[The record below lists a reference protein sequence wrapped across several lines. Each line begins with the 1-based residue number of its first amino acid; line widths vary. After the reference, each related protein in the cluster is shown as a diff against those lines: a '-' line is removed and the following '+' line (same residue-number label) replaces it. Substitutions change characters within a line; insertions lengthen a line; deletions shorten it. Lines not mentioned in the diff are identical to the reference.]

1 MESESYRP
9 EQTEQYLRSRLLVIS
24 GLVMAPMFLWF
35 ATQEIHLQHWDMTA
49 LTLVGAM
56 LCIGNVWMG
65 QHCGLNKTILRISLV
80 YLFFVALYYVNTAFT
95 TSSLLFCVI
104 LPFTTSFMLGYRE
117 AFVWN
122 LFLGAASL
130 FLIFSAEPFSK
141 NTFGGYAT
149 DFVAAYVL
157 AICVSLGYERMWEE
171 TQRRAI
177 EEHQRLLQVIDHK
190 NDIAERNEQ
199 LFEDLNNAL
208 REVRELTG
216 LIPICSTC
224 KKIRSDD
231 DFWEHVEAYL
241 HKRTQLTFSH
251 SMCPSCAN
259 DAIEQLEKDL
269 RS

>member
-1 MESESYRP
+1 MESEIYQP
-9 EQTEQYLRSRLLVIS
+9 EQTEQDLRSRLLVIS
-24 GLVMAPMFLWF
+24 GLIMAPMFLWF
-35 ATQEIHLQHWDMTA
+35 ATQELYFQHWDMTA

-65 QHCGLNKTILRISLV
+65 QYWGLNKMILRVSLG
-80 YLFFVALYYVNTAFT
+80 YLFFIALYYVNTAFT

-104 LPFTTSFMLGYRE
+104 LPFATSFMLGYRE
-117 AFVWN
+117 ALIWN

-130 FLIFSAEPFSK
+130 FLIFSAEQFSE

-149 DFVAAYVL
+149 DFVAAYVF
-157 AICVSLGYERMWEE
+157 AICVSLGYERMREE
-171 TQRRAI
+171 TQRRAT
-177 EEHQRLLQVIDHK
+177 EEHQRLQQVIDHK
-190 NDIAERNEQ
+190 NDIAERNER
-199 LFEDLNNAL
+199 LFEDLNSAL

-251 SMCPSCAN
+251 SMCPSCSD
-259 DAIEQLEKDL
+259 DAMEQLEEDV